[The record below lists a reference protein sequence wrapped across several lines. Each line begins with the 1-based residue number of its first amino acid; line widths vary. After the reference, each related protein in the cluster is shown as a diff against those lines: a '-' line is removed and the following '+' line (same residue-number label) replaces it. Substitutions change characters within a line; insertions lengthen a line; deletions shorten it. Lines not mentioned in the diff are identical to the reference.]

1 MIEANTDTRFQFIRE
16 CIEDGKVE
24 VDHIS
29 TADQLA
35 DIFTKA
41 LGRARFIDLR
51 RALRMVR
58 VQQV

>member
-1 MIEANTDTRFQFIRE
+1 
-16 CIEDGKVE
+16 
-24 VDHIS
+24 VDHIG

-41 LGRARFIDLR
+41 LGQARFIDLR
-51 RALRMVR
+51 RALGMVR